1 LGKPK
6 VISQPLNHFL
16 YKKKSLNLRLLN
28 KSKQKMK
35 QIKITLVALAVFIG
49 TFAKADEGMWLPFL
63 LGRNYE
69 DMKKHGLRLTQ
80 EEIYS
85 LNKSSL
91 KDAVISFGGFCTG
104 EIISNQGLI
113 LTNHHCGY
121 DAIAGASTP
130 EHNYLDNGFWAKNHQ
145 EEIAVPG
152 LTATFIIRIE
162 DVTATIAKE
171 LNENMSPEE
180 RAAKI
185 KELSAVLTKDAVNG
199 THYEAFVRDFYEG
212 NEFYLFVKETFKD
225 IRFVGTPP
233 QSAGKYG
240 GDTDNWMWP
249 RHTADFSMFRIYSGA
264 DNKPAGFNADN
275 VPYSPKHHLPVNIKG
290 VKENDYAM
298 IMGFPGST
306 DRYLCSWGVEQAVT
320 LDQPKRVDIRAKK
333 LDIMKSYMN
342 KDVAL
347 RLKYSSKYAQVAN
360 YWKYFIGQTEQV
372 TNNGVIGKKQAL
384 EAKFAEFAKGNPV
397 YEPVLGLFENA
408 YKAKADYVYIKDYQ
422 SEFLYTV
429 DLMLL
434 TFRYKFFLDPLKA
447 GNADAAKMMAGRL
460 QGIGAETFDKINI
473 DLELETIESLLRMY
487 INDIPKSQQGKM
499 IRKMRLFRE
508 RKIRNFMESVRSTSI
523 FADKARYEAFAAD
536 PTQEVLEKDPLFKL
550 AMDINDAFTKVQE
563 LEAVKTADANLE
575 KAERLYVKG
584 LREMQPEK
592 KFYPNANSTMRLTY
606 GNVLP
611 YTTPKGVHYDI
622 TTSYEGLLAKEDPN
636 NPEFNID
643 PIMKQ
648 KMLAKDFGQY
658 ADENGDLKINFLSN
672 NDITGGN
679 SGSPVI
685 NAEGHLIGTAFDG
698 NWEAMSGDIFFEP
711 NIQRTI
717 SLDVRYT
724 LWLIDK
730 CYGAGHIVDE
740 MTLIK

>member
-1 LGKPK
+1 
-6 VISQPLNHFL
+6 
-16 YKKKSLNLRLLN
+16 
-28 KSKQKMK
+28 MK
-35 QIKITLVALAVFIG
+35 QIKITLVALAVMIG
-49 TFAKADEGMWLPFL
+49 SFAKADEGMWLPFL

-85 LNKSSL
+85 INNSSL
-91 KDAVISFGGFCTG
+91 KDAIISFGGFCTG
-104 EIISNQGLI
+104 EIISNKGLI

-130 EHNYLDNGFWAKNHQ
+130 ENNYLDNGFWANGNDQ
-145 EEIAVPG
+145 EIAVPG

-162 DVTATIAKE
+162 DVTATISKE
-171 LNENMSPEE
+171 LNEDMSLEE

-185 KELSAVLTKDAVNG
+185 KEISAILTKDATNG
-199 THYEAFVRDFYEG
+199 TQYEAFVRDFYEG

-249 RHTADFSMFRIYSGA
+249 RHTADFSMFRVYAGT
-264 DNKPAGFNADN
+264 DNKPAAYDPSNQ
-275 VPYSPKHHLPVNIKG
+275 PYKPKHHLPVSLKG

-298 IMGFPGST
+298 ILGFPGST
-306 DRYLCSWGVEQAVT
+306 DRYLSSFGVEQAVT
-320 LDQPKRVDIRAKK
+320 LEQPKRVDIRAKK
-333 LDIMKSYMN
+333 LSIMKSYMN
-342 KDVAL
+342 KDVAV

-372 TNNGVIGKKQAL
+372 KNNGVIDKKQNQEL
-384 EAKFAEFAKGNPV
+384 QFAEFAKGKPL
-397 YEPVLGLFENA
+397 YEPVLGQIEKA
-408 YKAKADYVYIKDYQ
+408 YAVKKEFVYINAYQ
-422 SEFLYTV
+422 SEMVYSV
-429 DLMLL
+429 DLMLMA
-434 TFRYKFFLDPLKA
+434 FRYKFYRDQLQNNNTEVANKMLAQF
-447 GNADAAKMMAGRL
+447 NQIAA
-460 QGIGAETFDKINI
+460 ENFDKLNM
-473 DLELETIESLLRMY
+473 DLELETIEALLNMY
-487 INDIPKSQQGKM
+487 MQDVPKNQQGKM
-499 IRKMRLFRE
+499 IKKLHFLKN
-508 RKIRNFMESVRSTSI
+508 RKIKKLMTAIRNTSI
-523 FADKARYEAFAAD
+523 FTSKERYAAFSLN
-536 PTQEVLEKDPLFKL
+536 PNEKVLSNDPLFRL
-550 AMDINDAFTKVQE
+550 VMSINDAFSAVQNKE
-563 LEAVKTADANLE
+563 SVQMADEALA

-584 LREMQPEK
+584 LREMSPEK
-592 KFYPNANSTMRLTY
+592 KFYPNANSTLRLTY

-611 YTTPKGVHYDI
+611 YTTPKGVAYGI
-622 TTSYEGLLAKEDPN
+622 TTNYEGLLKKEDPN

-643 PIMKQ
+643 PIMKE

-658 ADENGDLKINFLSN
+658 ADADGDLKINFLSN

-685 NAEGHLIGTAFDG
+685 NGDGHLIGTAFDG

-717 SLDVRYT
+717 SCDIRYV
-724 LWLIDK
+724 LWIIDK

-740 MTLIK
+740 MTLVK

>member
-1 LGKPK
+1 
-6 VISQPLNHFL
+6 
-16 YKKKSLNLRLLN
+16 
-28 KSKQKMK
+28 MK
-35 QIKITLVALAVFIG
+35 QIKITLIAIAVMIG
-49 TFAKADEGMWLPFL
+49 SFAKADEGMWLPFL

-80 EEIYS
+80 EEVYS
-85 LNKSSL
+85 LNNSSL
-91 KDAVISFGGFCTG
+91 KDAIISFGGFCTG
-104 EIISNQGLI
+104 EIISNKGLI

-121 DAIAGASTP
+121 DAIAGASTT
-130 EHNYLDNGFWAKNHQ
+130 ENNYLDNGFWAKNHG

-162 DVTATIAKE
+162 DVTGTIASQ
-171 LNENMSPEE
+171 LNENMTPEE

-185 KELSAVLTKDAVNG
+185 KEISAVLTKDATNG

-212 NEFYLFVKETFKD
+212 NEFYLFVQEKFKD

-249 RHTADFSMFRIYSGA
+249 RHTADFSMFRVYSGA
-264 DNKPAGFNADN
+264 DNKPAAYSADN
-275 VPYSPKHHLPVNIKG
+275 KPYTPKHHLPVNIKG

-298 IMGFPGST
+298 ILGFPGST
-306 DRYLCSWGVEQAVT
+306 DRYLSSWGVDQAVS
-320 LDQPKRVDIRAKK
+320 LEQPKRVDIRAKK
-333 LDIMKSYMN
+333 LNIMKSYMN

-372 TNNGVIGKKQAL
+372 KNNGVIGKKQEL
-384 EAKFAEFAKGNPV
+384 EAKFSDFAKGKEM
-397 YEPVLGLFENA
+397 YEPVLSLFQNA
-408 YKAKADYVYIKDYQ
+408 YKAKEEFVYIKAYQ
-422 SEFLYTV
+422 SEFVYSV
-429 DLMLL
+429 DLMLM
-434 TFRYKFFLDPLKA
+434 TFRYKFLLDPLKA
-447 GNADAAKMMAGRL
+447 GNADMAKN
-460 QGIGAETFDKINI
+460 IGARLKEIGDETFEKINMN
-473 DLELETIESLLRMY
+473 LELETIESLLTMHMK
-487 INDIPKSQQGKM
+487 DVPKKQQGKM
-499 IRKMRLFRE
+499 VRKMHCMS
-508 RKIRNFMESVRSTSI
+508 KSKMNKFMKDVRANSI
-523 FADKARYEAFAAD
+523 FTDKARFDAFNAS
-536 PTQEVLEKDPLFKL
+536 PTQAALEKDPLFRL
-550 AMDINDAFTKVQE
+550 VMDINGAFAKTQDS
-563 LEAVKTADANLE
+563 EAIKTADANME

-611 YTTPKGVHYDI
+611 YTAPNGTKYDI
-622 TTSYEGLLAKEDPN
+622 TTSYKGLLAKEDPN
-636 NPEFNID
+636 NTEFNID
-643 PIMKQ
+643 PIMKE

-685 NAEGHLIGTAFDG
+685 NADGHLIGTAFDG

-724 LWLIDK
+724 MWLVDK
-730 CYGAGHIVDE
+730 CYGAGHLVDE

>member
-1 LGKPK
+1 
-6 VISQPLNHFL
+6 
-16 YKKKSLNLRLLN
+16 
-28 KSKQKMK
+28 MK
-35 QIKITLVALAVFIG
+35 QLKITLIALAVMIG
-49 TFAKADEGMWLPFL
+49 SFAKADEGMWLPFL

-69 DMKKHGLRLTQ
+69 DMKKHGLKLTQ

-85 LNKSSL
+85 LNNSSL
-91 KDAVISFGGFCTG
+91 KDAIISFGGFCTG
-104 EIISNQGLI
+104 EIISNKGLI

-121 DAIAGASTP
+121 DAIAGASTT
-130 EHNYLDNGFWAKNHQ
+130 ENNYLDNGFWAKNHG
-145 EEIAVPG
+145 EEIPVPG

-162 DVTATIAKE
+162 DVTSTIAAQ
-171 LNENMSPEE
+171 LNEGMSPEE

-185 KELSAVLTKDAVNG
+185 KEISAILTKDATNG

-212 NEFYLFVKETFKD
+212 NEFYLFVQEKFKD

-249 RHTADFSMFRIYSGA
+249 RHTADFSMFRVYSGI
-264 DNKPAGFNADN
+264 DNKPAVFSEDN
-275 VPYSPKHHLPVNIKG
+275 KPYTPKHHLPVNIKG

-298 IMGFPGST
+298 ILGFPGST
-306 DRYLCSWGVEQAVT
+306 DRYLSSWGVEQAVT
-320 LDQPKRVDIRAKK
+320 LEQPKRVDIRAEK
-333 LDIMKSYMN
+333 LRIMKSYMDE
-342 KDVAL
+342 DVAL

-372 TNNGVIGKKQAL
+372 KNNGVIGKKQEL
-384 EAKFAEFAKGNPV
+384 EAKFTEFAKDKPL
-397 YEPVLGLFENA
+397 YQPVLGMFENA
-408 YKAKADYVYIKDYQ
+408 YKAKEDYVYIKNYQ
-422 SEFLYTV
+422 SEFIYSV
-429 DLMLL
+429 DLMLV
-434 TFRYKFFLDPLKA
+434 TFRYKFLLDPLKA
-447 GNADAAKMMAGRL
+447 GNAEMTKNIAGRL
-460 QGIGAETFDKINI
+460 KSIGDETFEKINMN
-473 DLELETIESLLRMY
+473 LELETIETLLAMY
-487 INDIPKSQQGKM
+487 IKDVPKSQQGKM
-499 IRKMRLFRE
+499 VRKMRCMSNSKL
-508 RKIRNFMESVRSTSI
+508 KKFMKDVRANSI
-523 FADKARYEAFAAD
+523 FTDKSRFDAFNSN
-536 PTQEVLEKDPLFKL
+536 PTLTSLENDPLFRL
-550 AMDINDAFTKVQE
+550 VMDMNDAFSKIQD
-563 LEAVKTADANLE
+563 LEAIKKADADLE
-575 KAERLYVKG
+575 KAERLYLKG

-611 YTTPKGVHYDI
+611 YTAPNGTKYDI
-622 TTSYEGLLAKEDPN
+622 TTSYEGLLAKEDPT

-643 PIMKQ
+643 PIMKE

-685 NAEGHLIGTAFDG
+685 NGEGHLIGTAFDG

-724 LWLIDK
+724 LWLVDK
-730 CYGAGHIVDE
+730 CYGATNLVDE

>member
-1 LGKPK
+1 
-6 VISQPLNHFL
+6 
-16 YKKKSLNLRLLN
+16 
-28 KSKQKMK
+28 MK
-35 QIKITLVALAVFIG
+35 QFKITLVAIALLIG
-49 TFAKADEGMWLPFL
+49 SFAKADEGMWLPFL

-80 EEIYS
+80 DEIYS
-85 LNKSSL
+85 INNSSL
-91 KDAVISFGGFCTG
+91 KDAIISFGGFCTG
-104 EIISNQGLI
+104 EIISNKGLI

-121 DAIAGASTP
+121 DAIAGASST
-130 EHNYLDNGFWAKNHQ
+130 EHNYLDNGFWAKNHD

-152 LTATFIIRIE
+152 LTAAFIIRIE

-171 LNENMSPEE
+171 LNENMTSEE

-185 KELSAVLTKDAVNG
+185 KEISAILTKDATNG

-212 NEFYLFVKETFKD
+212 NEFYIFVKETFKD

-249 RHTADFSMFRIYSGA
+249 RHTADFSMFRVYSGA
-264 DNKPAGFNADN
+264 DNKPAAFSAENK
-275 VPYSPKHHLPVNIKG
+275 PYTPKHHLPVNIKG

-298 IMGFPGST
+298 ILGFPGST
-306 DRYLCSWGVEQAVT
+306 DRYLSSWGVEQAVS
-320 LDQPKRVDIRAKK
+320 LEQPKRVDIRAKK
-333 LDIMKSYMN
+333 LSIMKSYMN

-372 TNNGVIGKKQAL
+372 KNNGVMGKKQAL
-384 EAKFAEFAKGNPV
+384 EAQFADFSKGKEL

-408 YKAKADYVYIKDYQ
+408 YKAKEDYVYIKAYQ
-422 SEFLYTV
+422 SEFVYSV

-434 TFRYKFFLDPLKA
+434 TFRYKFLLDPMKQ
-447 GNADAAKMMAGRL
+447 GNDEMAKNIAGRL
-460 QGIGAETFDKINI
+460 KEIGDETFEKINL
-473 DLELETIESLLRMY
+473 DLELETIESILTMY
-487 INDIPKSQQGKM
+487 MKDVPKKQQGKLV
-499 IRKMRLFRE
+499 RKMRCMSKSKMKE
-508 RKIRNFMESVRSTSI
+508 FMKDVRTNSI
-523 FADKARYEAFAAD
+523 FTDKARFDSFNAN
-536 PTQEVLEKDPLFKL
+536 PTQAALEKDPLFKL
-550 AMDINDAFTKVQE
+550 VMDINDAFAKTQDS
-563 LEAVKTADANLE
+563 EAVKTADENME

-606 GNVLP
+606 GNILP
-611 YTTPKGVHYDI
+611 YTAPNGTKYEI
-622 TTSYEGLLAKEDPN
+622 TTSYKGLLAKEDPN

-643 PIMKQ
+643 PVMKK

-658 ADENGDLKINFLSN
+658 ADENDDLKINFLSN

-685 NAEGHLIGTAFDG
+685 NADGHLIGTAFDG

-724 LWLIDK
+724 LWLVDK

>member
-1 LGKPK
+1 
-6 VISQPLNHFL
+6 
-16 YKKKSLNLRLLN
+16 
-28 KSKQKMK
+28 MK
-35 QIKITLVALAVFIG
+35 QIKITLIAIAVMIG
-49 TFAKADEGMWLPFL
+49 SFAKADEGMWLPFL

-80 EEIYS
+80 EEVYS
-85 LNKSSL
+85 LNNSSL
-91 KDAVISFGGFCTG
+91 KDAIISFGGFCTG
-104 EIISNQGLI
+104 EIISNKGLI

-121 DAIAGASTP
+121 DAIAGASTT
-130 EHNYLDNGFWAKNHQ
+130 ENNYLDNGFWAKNHG

-162 DVTATIAKE
+162 DVTGTIASQ
-171 LNENMSPEE
+171 LNENMTPEE

-185 KELSAVLTKDAVNG
+185 KEISAVLTKDATNG

-212 NEFYLFVKETFKD
+212 NEFYLFVQEKFKD

-249 RHTADFSMFRIYSGA
+249 RHTADFSMFRVYSGA
-264 DNKPAGFNADN
+264 DNKPAAYSADN
-275 VPYSPKHHLPVNIKG
+275 KPYTPKHHLPVNIKG

-298 IMGFPGST
+298 ILGFPGST
-306 DRYLCSWGVEQAVT
+306 DRYLSSWGVDQAVS
-320 LDQPKRVDIRAKK
+320 LEQPKRVDIRAKK
-333 LDIMKSYMN
+333 LNIMKSYMN

-372 TNNGVIGKKQAL
+372 KNNGVIGKKQEL
-384 EAKFAEFAKGNPV
+384 EAKFSDFAKGKEM
-397 YEPVLGLFENA
+397 YEPVLSLFQNA
-408 YKAKADYVYIKDYQ
+408 YKAKEEFVYIKAYQ
-422 SEFLYTV
+422 SEFVYSV
-429 DLMLL
+429 DLMLM
-434 TFRYKFFLDPLKA
+434 TFRYKFLLDPLKA
-447 GNADAAKMMAGRL
+447 GNADMAKN
-460 QGIGAETFDKINI
+460 IGARLKEIGDETFEKINMN
-473 DLELETIESLLRMY
+473 LELETIESLLTMHMK
-487 INDIPKSQQGKM
+487 DVPKKQQGKM
-499 IRKMRLFRE
+499 VRKMHCMS
-508 RKIRNFMESVRSTSI
+508 KSKMNKFMKDVRANSI
-523 FADKARYEAFAAD
+523 FTDKARFDAFNAS
-536 PTQEVLEKDPLFKL
+536 PTQAALEKDPLFRL
-550 AMDINDAFTKVQE
+550 VMDINGAFAKTQDS
-563 LEAVKTADANLE
+563 EAIKTADANME

-611 YTTPKGVHYDI
+611 YTAPNGTKYDI
-622 TTSYEGLLAKEDPN
+622 TTSYKGLLAKEDPN

-643 PIMKQ
+643 PIMKE

-685 NAEGHLIGTAFDG
+685 NADGHLIGTAFDG

-724 LWLIDK
+724 MWLVDK
-730 CYGAGHIVDE
+730 CYGAGHLVDE

>member
-1 LGKPK
+1 
-6 VISQPLNHFL
+6 
-16 YKKKSLNLRLLN
+16 
-28 KSKQKMK
+28 MK
-35 QIKITLVALAVFIG
+35 QIKTTLVAIAVLIG
-49 TFAKADEGMWLPFL
+49 SFAKADEGMWLPFL

-80 EEIYS
+80 DQIYS
-85 LNKSSL
+85 INNNSL
-91 KDAVISFGGFCTG
+91 KDAIISFGGFCTG
-104 EIISNQGLI
+104 EIISNKGLI

-121 DAIAGASTP
+121 DAIARVSTP
-130 EHNYLDNGFWAKNHQ
+130 QNNHLDDGFWAKSHD
-145 EEIAVPG
+145 EEIAIPG

-171 LNENMSPEE
+171 LNENMTPEQ

-185 KELSAVLTKDAVNG
+185 KEISAILTKDATTG
-199 THYEAFVRDFYEG
+199 TQYEAFIRDFFEG

-249 RHTADFSMFRIYSGA
+249 RHTADFSMFRVYSGT
-264 DNKPAGFNADN
+264 DNKPAGYSADN
-275 VPYSPKHHLPVNIKG
+275 IPYTPKHHLPISLKG

-306 DRYLCSWGVEQAVT
+306 DRYLSSFGVQQAVS
-320 LDQPKRVDIRAKK
+320 LEQPKRVDIRRKK

-342 KDVAL
+342 QDVAV

-372 TNNGVIGKKQAL
+372 KNNGVIGKKQA
-384 EAKFAEFAKGNPV
+384 EEIKFAAFAKDKPL
-397 YEPVLGLFENA
+397 YEPVLELIENA
-408 YKAKADYVYIKDYQ
+408 YKTKEEFVYIKAYQ
-422 SEFLYTV
+422 SEFLYSV
-429 DLMLL
+429 DLML
-434 TFRYKFFLDPLKA
+434 TAFRYKFWMEQIEG
-447 GNADAAKMMAGRL
+447 GNADMAKNIATRL
-460 QGIGAETFDKINI
+460 TQIGNENFEKLNM
-473 DLELETIESLLRMY
+473 DLEMETIESLLKMY
-487 INDIPKSQQGKM
+487 IKDIPKAQQGAM
-499 IRKMRLFRE
+499 VRKMRCMTNAKVKKFM
-508 RKIRNFMESVRSTSI
+508 KAVRNTSVFT
-523 FADKARYEAFAAD
+523 DKARYDAFCANPTKEA
-536 PTQEVLEKDPLFKL
+536 LEKDPLYRL
-550 AMDINDAFTKVQE
+550 VMDMNTAF
-563 LEAVKTADANLE
+563 AKTQDNEQSKKADADLE

-584 LREMQPEK
+584 LREMNPDK
-592 KFYPNANSTMRLTY
+592 LYYPNANSTLRLTY

-611 YTTPKGVHYDI
+611 YTTPKGVKYDI
-622 TTSYEGLLAKEDPN
+622 TTNAQGLLAKEDVN

-643 PIMKQ
+643 PIMKE

-658 ADENGDLKINFLSN
+658 ADADGELKINFLSN

-685 NAEGHLIGTAFDG
+685 NADGHLIGAAFDG

-717 SLDVRYT
+717 SCDIRYI
-724 LWLIDK
+724 LWIVDK
-730 CYGAGHIVDE
+730 CYGAKNIIDE
-740 MTLIK
+740 MTLVK

>member
-1 LGKPK
+1 
-6 VISQPLNHFL
+6 
-16 YKKKSLNLRLLN
+16 
-28 KSKQKMK
+28 MK

>member
-1 LGKPK
+1 
-6 VISQPLNHFL
+6 
-16 YKKKSLNLRLLN
+16 
-28 KSKQKMK
+28 MK
-35 QIKITLVALAVFIG
+35 QFKIALVAIAVLIG
-49 TFAKADEGMWLPFL
+49 SFAKADEGMWLPFL

-69 DMKKHGLRLTQ
+69 DMKKHGLRLSQ

-85 LNKSSL
+85 LNNSSL

-104 EIISNQGLI
+104 EIISNKGLI

-121 DAIAGASTP
+121 DAIAGASTT
-130 EHNYLDNGFWAKNHQ
+130 EHNYLDNGFWAKNHK

-171 LNENMSPEE
+171 LNEAMSPEE

-185 KELSAVLTKDAVNG
+185 KEISAVLTKDATNG

-249 RHTADFSMFRIYSGA
+249 RHTADFSMFRVYSGA
-264 DNKPAGFNADN
+264 DNKPAAYDEANK
-275 VPYSPKHHLPVNIKG
+275 PYTPKHHLPVNIKG

-306 DRYLCSWGVEQAVT
+306 DRYLSSWGVEQAVT
-320 LDQPKRVDIRAKK
+320 LEQPKRVDIRAKK
-333 LDIMKSYMN
+333 LSIMKSYMD

-372 TNNGVIGKKQAL
+372 KNNGVIGKKQEL
-384 EAKFAEFAKGNPV
+384 EAKFADFAKGKEL
-397 YEPVLGLFENA
+397 YEPVLSLFENG
-408 YKAKADYVYIKDYQ
+408 YKAKEDYVYIKAYQ
-422 SEFLYTV
+422 SEFVYSV

-434 TFRYKFFLDPLKA
+434 TFRYSFYMNALKD
-447 GNADAAKMMAGRL
+447 GNTAAAENIAGRL
-460 QGIGAETFDKINI
+460 NQIGLETYDKINI
-473 DLELETIESLLRMY
+473 DLELETIESLLAMY
-487 INDIPKSQQGKM
+487 IKDIPKNQLGKM
-499 IRKMRLFRE
+499 AKKMRCMSNM
-508 RKIRNFMESVRSTSI
+508 KMKKFMKAVRSTSV
-523 FADKARYEAFAAD
+523 FADKERYAAFAAN
-536 PTQEVLEKDPLFKL
+536 PTMEVLEKDPLYRL
-550 AMDINDAFTKVQE
+550 AMDITDAFVATSK
-563 LEAVKTADANLE
+563 LESVNTAEENLE
-575 KAERLYVKG
+575 RAERLYVKG

-611 YTTPKGVHYDI
+611 YTAPNGTKYDI
-622 TTSYEGLLAKEDPN
+622 TTNYEGLLAKEDPN

-643 PIMKQ
+643 PIMKE

-685 NAEGHLIGTAFDG
+685 NADGHLIGTAFDG

-717 SLDVRYT
+717 SVDVRYT
-724 LWLIDK
+724 MWLVDK
-730 CYGAGHIVDE
+730 CYGAGHLVDE